1 LARWSQTI
9 DISTALPSAFVAIE
23 KFRAARMGQDEQNKT
38 ANVAND
44 GAVYD
49 DDRFVRCQRCRNWIN
64 ARNPSSLLEHRGP
77 LPHPRMAGAEWID
90 DDD

>member
-1 LARWSQTI
+1 MGKDKQKKMA
-9 DISTALPSAFVAIE
+9 DVA
-23 KFRAARMGQDEQNKT
+23 Q
-38 ANVAND
+38 D

-49 DDRFVRCQRCRNWIN
+49 DDRFARCKLCGSWIN
-64 ARNPSSLLEHRGP
+64 ARSPSSLLEHRGP